1 MYTLKFGSQ
10 KISVYCHMGNFG
22 CGDGGWTLA
31 MKINGAKVK
40 QFSWCTEVMY
50 VQSLEGYNQDRG
62 FGQNTGR
69 DSGNVNGIWDLT
81 ATREAG
87 LFAFFGHACRIGE
100 ENDIRDSHETRD
112 AGFW

>member
-1 MYTLKFGSQ
+1 
-10 KISVYCHMGNFG
+10 
-22 CGDGGWTLA
+22 

-69 DSGNVNGIWDLT
+69 DSGNINGIWDLT

-87 LFAFFGHACRIGE
+87 LFAFFGHVCRIGE
-100 ENDIRDSHETRD
+100 EKRYSGFGIANTETRD
-112 AGFW
+112 AGFS

>member
-10 KISVYCHMGNFG
+10 KVPVYCHMGNFG

-40 QFSWCTEVMY
+40 RFAWSTEVMY
-50 VQSLEGYNQDRG
+50 TLNLKGYYQHGG

-69 DSGNVNGIWDLT
+69 YSGNLNGILGFDCYPRSGT
-81 ATREAG
+81 VC
-87 LFAFFGHACRIGE
+87 LFWARMQDWGRIGY
-100 ENDIRDSHETRD
+100 S
-112 AGFW
+112 G